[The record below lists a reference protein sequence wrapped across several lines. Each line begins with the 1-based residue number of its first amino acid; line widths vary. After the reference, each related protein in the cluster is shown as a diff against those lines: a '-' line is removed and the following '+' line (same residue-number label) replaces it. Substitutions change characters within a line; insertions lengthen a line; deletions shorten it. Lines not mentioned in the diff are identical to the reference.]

1 MFIVLGRLVFSLA
14 IVLVTILWAMALE
27 GPLRIHEDVA
37 LRRLLGYAGVVALL
51 LSFLYSLRKRKTMI
65 TAGSIPAWLTV
76 HEILNVAGSFIVFL
90 HSGCHGHAL
99 VPFTVFVIMLVSFV
113 SGVVGRYIYQQ
124 AKGGLVAEKERL
136 QAKGL
141 SDKEI
146 GDQLALLAMASRALG
161 RWREIHMPMVFAL
174 FFFIIYHVLS
184 VAYFGGF

>member
-1 MFIVLGRLVFSLA
+1 MLLVLGRIVFSLA
-14 IVLVTILWAMALE
+14 IVLVTILWALALE
-27 GPLRIHEDVA
+27 GSLRIDEDVE
-37 LRRLLGYAGVVALL
+37 LRRLLGYAGVAALI
-51 LSFLYSLRKRKTMI
+51 LSFLYSLRKRKTFI
-65 TAGSIPAWLTV
+65 VSGTLPAWLTT

-90 HSGCHGHAL
+90 HSGFHGHAL
-99 VPFTVFVIMLVSFV
+99 VPFTAFVIMLVSFV

-124 AKGGLVAEKERL
+124 AKAGLSSEKERL
-136 QAKGL
+136 KARGL

-161 RWREIHMPMVFAL
+161 RWRDIHMPMVFTL